1 MQVWVELDHWSAF
14 KHSTEYKLFGFSLLV
29 QQSFVSY
36 FNSERNGQMHHFVQA
51 TLLVA
56 VDSMLILCCHSAH
69 QVFFSHERIQILQY
83 EKKPNFCFIGKQ
95 SMLPCPGS
103 GFKPCVVDQGPFSP
117 LLHRIEMDK
126 LSELQVVREAG
137 QGLKENLK

>member
-1 MQVWVELDHWSAF
+1 MDRCTILSKQHYWLLWIPCLFCAVILHTKSFSVM
-14 KHSTEYKLFGFSLLV
+14 KEYRSCNMK
-29 QQSFVSY
+29 
-36 FNSERNGQMHHFVQA
+36 
-51 TLLVA
+51 
-56 VDSMLILCCHSAH
+56 
-69 QVFFSHERIQILQY
+69 
-83 EKKPNFCFIGKQ
+83 KKPNFCFIGKQ

-137 QGLKENLK
+137 QGLKENLKQSSNSKRDLGLVPACKHVCRGAPLKDHCLNICKV